1 MTRTTLP
8 IALPGGDLMPHMS
21 ARMRTR
27 TMDTIWEMVGGTER
41 AVAWVEANDEN
52 YGEFFKL
59 WAKGAAKPISVEHSA
74 SEGVEALLDKLDVKE
89 RAVTINADAVD
100 ITPLDSE

>member
-8 IALPGGDLMPHMS
+8 IALPGGELVPHMS
-21 ARMRTR
+21 SRRRHEVCDVVFEMLGGPDRLYTEANKSSEAY
-27 TMDTIWEMVGGTER
+27 WEFMKFWGKGLPR
-41 AVAWVEANDEN
+41 AVAT
-52 YGEFFKL
+52 
-59 WAKGAAKPISVEHSA
+59 EHTVSD
-74 SEGVEALLDKLDVKE
+74 GVEALLDKLDAKE